1 MTNVLDGY
9 AAQHVPERPQF
20 PADGRRRCRAG
31 GQTPSYECQAARLF
45 FSDDRRSLIEFTL
58 PSPQYPAVSRCLA
71 FGLGTMR
78 LNDSCIFGFGFGEC
92 ISCKRLTKRQM
103 CSLTLEL
110 S

>member
-1 MTNVLDGY
+1 MNNVLDEI
-9 AAQHVPERPQF
+9 AAHHVPERPQF
-20 PADGRRRCRAG
+20 SADGRRRCRAG
-31 GQTPSYECQAARLF
+31 GQTPGCECQAASFF